1 MEQDADGIIQSLWR
15 IHSYLLEVYIMQDI
29 LILVGCAVSFGLGM
43 FVEKALERRR
53 FLAAQQQAKAN
64 EPQK

>member
-1 MEQDADGIIQSLWR
+1 MEQDAGGIIQRLWR

>member
-1 MEQDADGIIQSLWR
+1 
-15 IHSYLLEVYIMQDI
+15 MQDV

-53 FLAAQQQAKAN
+53 FLAAQQASSESK
-64 EPQK
+64 K

>member
-1 MEQDADGIIQSLWR
+1 MEEGADGIIQRAWH

-29 LILVGCAVSFGLGM
+29 LVLVGCAVSFGLGM

-53 FLAAQQQAKAN
+53 FLAAQQQAKTDAV
-64 EPQK
+64 QK